1 MERQPEKK
9 SPLGK
14 IKLSNAIYPILIG
27 LGVVGYM
34 LWRDFDP
41 AVFAGISFTWH
52 TAFWLLMAVLF
63 MFGRD
68 LGYMIRIRVLSGGS
82 LNWRQAFR
90 VIMLWEFTSAI
101 TPSAVGGTSVAIL
114 YVHKEG
120 ISVGRSSAIVMLTSF
135 LDEVYFIVMF
145 PLLMLIVGRA
155 ELFDVSG
162 AVTRGLM
169 SIALAGYFLKLAY
182 VLVLSYGLFVNP
194 RGLKWL
200 ILKIFRIRFLRRWY
214 HAAGRTGS
222 DIVRSSHELRRAG
235 WGFWLKAGS
244 STFLSW
250 SSRYLV
256 ANALIMA
263 FFSVSDQFL
272 LFARQLV
279 MWIMMLIMPTP
290 GGSGFAEYVFST
302 YCRDLIVVPPAMQL
316 GAATLIAPGRAS
328 VSGGM
333 SVLSSRLSRIVAGWS
348 FALFPLGNGS
358 ERDLRIP
365 YDFPEIVGIS
375 AVAETF
381 PDRIRTYPTGSVF
394 CLSGVGRNIVKRPVR
409 SDFRPAYPLPAKNFG
424 DASADELFAG
434 CGGRPLSLGE
444 QGLGRQHI
452 DRRRDLDVF
461 VRALA

>member
-101 TPSAVGGTSVAIL
+101 TPSAVGGT
-114 YVHKEG
+114 
-120 ISVGRSSAIVMLTSF
+120 
-135 LDEVYFIVMF
+135 
-145 PLLMLIVGRA
+145 IVGRA

-302 YCRDLIVVPPAMQL
+302 YCRDLIVVPQAMQL
-316 GAATLIAPGRAS
+316 GAATLIALLWRGVTYYPYLAIGA
-328 VSGGM
+328 
-333 SVLSSRLSRIVAGWS
+333 II
-348 FALFPLGNGS
+348 FPRWIKRKFGKKN
-358 ERDLRIP
+358 P
-365 YDFPEIVGIS
+365 S
-375 AVAETF
+375 AVA
-381 PDRIRTYPTGSVF
+381 G
-394 CLSGVGRNIVKRPVR
+394 
-409 SDFRPAYPLPAKNFG
+409 
-424 DASADELFAG
+424 
-434 CGGRPLSLGE
+434 
-444 QGLGRQHI
+444 
-452 DRRRDLDVF
+452 
-461 VRALA
+461 

>member
-316 GAATLIAPGRAS
+316 GAATLIALLWRGVTYYPYLAIGA
-328 VSGGM
+328 
-333 SVLSSRLSRIVAGWS
+333 II
-348 FALFPLGNGS
+348 FPRWIKRKFGNKN
-358 ERDLRIP
+358 P
-365 YDFPEIVGIS
+365 S
-375 AVAETF
+375 AVA
-381 PDRIRTYPTGSVF
+381 G
-394 CLSGVGRNIVKRPVR
+394 
-409 SDFRPAYPLPAKNFG
+409 
-424 DASADELFAG
+424 
-434 CGGRPLSLGE
+434 
-444 QGLGRQHI
+444 
-452 DRRRDLDVF
+452 
-461 VRALA
+461 

>member
-1 MERQPEKK
+1 MSLP
-9 SPLGK
+9 
-14 IKLSNAIYPILIG
+14 KLVAGSFVVECIFAWPG
-27 LGVVGYM
+27 LGRLCVTAIFN
-34 LWRDFDP
+34 RDLP
-41 AVFAGISFTWH
+41 VIQAYV
-52 TAFWLLMAVLF
+52 LLMAVLF

-68 LGYMIRIRVLSGGS
+68 LGYMIRIRVLSGDS

-155 ELFDVSG
+155 ELFDVTG

-222 DIVRSSHELRRAG
+222 DIIRSSHELRRAG

-263 FFSVSDQFL
+263 FFAVSDQFL

-279 MWIMMLIMPTP
+279 IWIMMLVMPTP
-290 GGSGFAEYVFST
+290 GGSGFAEYVFSS
-302 YCRDLIVVPPAMQL
+302 YCSDLISVSPAMQL
-316 GAATLIAPGRAS
+316 GAATLIALLWRGVTYYPYLAIGA
-328 VSGGM
+328 
-333 SVLSSRLSRIVAGWS
+333 II
-348 FALFPLGNGS
+348 FP
-358 ERDLRIP
+358 RWIKKK
-365 YDFPEIVGIS
+365 FMH
-375 AVAETF
+375 
-381 PDRIRTYPTGSVF
+381 
-394 CLSGVGRNIVKRPVR
+394 K
-409 SDFRPAYPLPAKNFG
+409 
-424 DASADELFAG
+424 
-434 CGGRPLSLGE
+434 
-444 QGLGRQHI
+444 Q
-452 DRRRDLDVF
+452 
-461 VRALA
+461 